1 MNLLITG
8 AWQDAKQ
15 HFDSLREMGH
25 QIHFQQY
32 EKDPLTVDEEWVEGI
47 ICNGFFLYH
56 DIRRFKHLRYIQLTS
71 AGYDRVPMKYVED
84 HQIEIHNARGVYS
97 IPMAEF
103 VITGILDFFKRKAVF
118 FENQKKHLWEKQ
130 RDLLELNE
138 KKVFILGCGNVG
150 DECAKRFKAFNCTI
164 VGFDL
169 IVEKKVNYDKVF
181 HMERIKDFIYVADII
196 LISLPLTKQTFHLFN
211 KELLYRCK
219 DEAIIFN
226 VSRGAVINLK
236 DLEEVLENKNI
247 TVMLDVFED
256 EPLRKESSLWDNSSI
271 IITPHNSFVGDGNPR
286 RLKEVIIRNMSF
298 NKKIRL

>member
-97 IPMAEF
+97 IPMAEW
-103 VITGILDFFKRKAVF
+103 VVMNILNIYKNTAHF
-118 FENQKKHLWEKQ
+118 FENQKNKLWEKD
-130 RDLLELNE
+130 RSLLELTD
-138 KKVFILGCGNVG
+138 KRICIVG
-150 DECAKRFKAFNCTI
+150 YGSVGKEVAKRLYPFSVEITVVNRSPVLNEYVERWVPFDQIDRVLPEMDI
-164 VGFDL
+164 VILCLALTDETSGMFDEHRL
-169 IVEKKVNYDKVF
+169 NRMKNQSVLVN
-181 HMERIKDFIYVADII
+181 M
-196 LISLPLTKQTFHLFN
+196 
-211 KELLYRCK
+211 
-219 DEAIIFN
+219 
-226 VSRGAVINLK
+226 SRGKLVDEQALTRCLNTQKLRGAA
-236 DLEEVLENKNI
+236 
-247 TVMLDVFED
+247 LDVFEN
-256 EPLRKESSLWDNSSI
+256 EPLSAESTLWSSSKVI
-271 IITPHNSFVGDGNPR
+271 ISPHNSFVSDKVQDRMN
-286 RLKEVIIRNMSF
+286 RLITANLEDE
-298 NKKIRL
+298 

>member
-97 IPMAEF
+97 IPMAEWA
-103 VITGILDFFKRKAVF
+103 VMNILNIYKNTAHF
-118 FENQKKHLWEKQ
+118 FENQKNKLWEKD
-130 RDLLELNE
+130 RSLLELTD
-138 KKVFILGCGNVG
+138 KRICIVG
-150 DECAKRFKAFNCTI
+150 YGSVGKEVAKRLYPFGVEITVVNRSPVLNEYVERWVPFDQIDRVLPEMDI
-164 VGFDL
+164 VILCLALTDETSGMFDEHRINRMKNQSVL
-169 IVEKKVNYDKVF
+169 VN
-181 HMERIKDFIYVADII
+181 M
-196 LISLPLTKQTFHLFN
+196 
-211 KELLYRCK
+211 
-219 DEAIIFN
+219 
-226 VSRGAVINLK
+226 SRGKLVDEQALTRCLNTEKLRGVA
-236 DLEEVLENKNI
+236 
-247 TVMLDVFED
+247 LDVFEN
-256 EPLRKESSLWDNSSI
+256 EPLSAESTLWSSSKVI
-271 IITPHNSFVGDGNPR
+271 ISPHNSFVSDKVQDRMN
-286 RLKEVIIRNMSF
+286 RLITANLEDE
-298 NKKIRL
+298 